1 MLFVGSHSA
10 AEDLRKPASPDSF
23 TAFPTF
29 SVVEAAQVIQN
40 EMLLPCI
47 DTKRY

>member
-10 AEDLRKPASPDSF
+10 AEDLRKSPDSF

-29 SVVEAAQVIQN
+29 TAVEAAQVIQN
-40 EMLLPCI
+40 EMLPPCI